1 MIPKKSFKTERYIAF
16 KPFPKIASQAE
27 IIARQHDDPDV
38 SDWTFR
44 RPILNSLPDRFAIPV
59 AHRYNNLFAQDG
71 RRVANLFLLDTKD
84 DLTSLALKLSSNYD
98 ELVSYAKRVAEECGY
113 QRLRYKNEKKSLN
126 YLIGYIHTRYRVD
139 LSKVF
144 KTDKLNIVTVTD
156 GNGNSK
162 MAFDS
167 SCNGT
172 VTVTGKTIP
181 QRNVTFTID
190 GILNRLCD
198 ELWWR
203 RTLHYITIRNVEKYS
218 IDLGFVHRN
227 AEIYISDES
236 MQRRRQQLQ
245 RNKRKMENCILVNE
259 LGQEYSL
266 QELAEKSLANPSNR
280 RKELMVRIRGTEEI
294 SKALDHVG
302 MFYTITCP
310 SRMHARLSKSGMAN
324 PKYDGT
330 SPRDAQ
336 QYLSK
341 LWTQIRSKLA
351 RLGVQFYGFRV
362 AEPHHD
368 GTPHWHFLF
377 FTEKQHTKTLTNV
390 LRDYAM
396 REDGEEKGADKHRF
410 TAIKVDPK
418 KGSATGYISKYISKS
433 IDGYGLDDDLYGK
446 DAVTSAERI
455 SGWKSIWG
463 IRQFQQIG
471 GPPVTVYRELRRL
484 QGESLQGNLLEAWE
498 AADNADWQ
506 KFTKLM
512 GGPNAK
518 RKENPIKLMRVF
530 NDDLNRYKEPKGFAI
545 TGLVYGNV
553 SIPTRIHQWAVKYQ
567 SLPLAKVFSS
577 DSEFNP
583 MIGPPVAPLNWNKD
597 SFEKMRFHAS

>member
-1 MIPKKSFKTERYIAF
+1 MIPKKSFRPERYIAF
-16 KPFPKIASQAE
+16 KPFPAIASQAE
-27 IIARQHDDPDV
+27 IIARKHDEPDV

-59 AHRYNNLFAQDG
+59 AHHYNNLFAQDG

-84 DLTSLALKLSSNYD
+84 DLTSLALKLSANYD
-98 ELVSYAKRVAEECGY
+98 ELVNYAKRVAEECGY
-113 QRLRYKNEKKSLN
+113 QRLRYRNEKQALN
-126 YLIGYIHTRYRVD
+126 YLISYIRNRYRVD

-144 KTDKLNIVTVTD
+144 KTDKLKDLVTVTG

-162 MAFDS
+162 LSVES

-172 VTVTGKTIP
+172 VTVTGKSTP
-181 QRNVTFTID
+181 QRNVTYTID

-236 MQRRRQQLQ
+236 MQRRRQQIQ

-259 LGQEYSL
+259 SGQEYSL
-266 QELAEKSLANPSNR
+266 LELAEKSLANPSNR

-294 SKALDHVG
+294 SKVLGHVG

-330 SPRDAQ
+330 SPREAQ
-336 QYLSK
+336 KYLSK
-341 LWTQIRSKLA
+341 LWTQIRAKLA
-351 RLGVQFYGFRV
+351 RLGIEYYGFRV

-377 FTEKQHTKTLTNV
+377 FTEKHHAKTLTNI
-390 LRDYAM
+390 LREYAM
-396 REDGEEKGADKHRF
+396 REDGQEKGAEKHRF

-446 DAVTSAERI
+446 DAATSAERI

-471 GPPVTVYRELRRL
+471 GPPVTVYRELRRMQDQAL
-484 QGESLQGNLLEAWE
+484 QGKLQEAWE

-506 KFTKLM
+506 TFTQLM
-512 GGPNAK
+512 GGPNVK
-518 RKENPIKLMRVF
+518 RKDSPIQIKRVW
-530 NDDLNRYKEPKGFAI
+530 NDESNRYKEPKGYAI
-545 TGLVYGNV
+545 TGLEYGNV
-553 SIPTRIHQWAVKYQ
+553 SIPTRIHRWSVKYQ
-567 SLPLAKVFSS
+567 SVPFANVFSS
-577 DSEFNP
+577 DDETNP
-583 MIGPPVAPLNWNKD
+583 MMGPPMAPLNWH
-597 SFEKMRFHAS
+597 RFI